1 MVNVD
6 ALCTGHKILQRRLRH
21 NDSDAEYTVGSVYLC
36 YHVFLPHI
44 AVIVVIDVWV
54 VFRMDVYSNFLGL
67 LSLLSVLSLLSMLGL
82 LSLLSLL
89 IFVVGFKSAKGE
101 LAYQHI
107 ASNWGG
113 RTKVCCSRLKQ
124 RCRA

>member
-36 YHVFLPHI
+36 HHVFLPHI

-54 VFRMDVYSNFLGL
+54 VFRMDVYSDFLGL

-82 LSLLSLL
+82 LK
-89 IFVVGFKSAKGE
+89 FVEGFKSAKGE

-113 RTKVCCSRLKQ
+113 RTKVCMLFKAQ
-124 RCRA
+124 AKVQGKMLN